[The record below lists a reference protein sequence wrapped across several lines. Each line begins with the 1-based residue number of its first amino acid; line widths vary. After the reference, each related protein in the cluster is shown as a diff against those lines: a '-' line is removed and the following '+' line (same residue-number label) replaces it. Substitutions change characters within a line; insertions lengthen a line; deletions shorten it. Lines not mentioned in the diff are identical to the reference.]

1 MTRAAEGRDAP
12 LPADERAALIAAHE
26 HRVEVLRNSAQYRV
40 GELVVASVR
49 TPRRLIRLP
58 LDLWRLR
65 KELLAAHR
73 IAQRSPAATH
83 PARTVVTATI
93 LDEHSF
99 QALQPEWQQRPL
111 TNGAAADQLA
121 ATDAALVFVEPT
133 AEGRHT
139 ALDDIL
145 AAARA
150 AGIPTVFWN
159 NQDPVH
165 FDAFADVARSFDWI
179 FTTDADCID
188 QYIWLTGHRRV
199 GALPFAAQPRLHNP
213 IGSAE
218 PRLPRACFAGSWE
231 VDTLVDRTAE
241 TELLLR
247 PALDAGLLDIF
258 DRMALPGAT
267 GARFPAPYDHA
278 VLGARP
284 YGDLLRE
291 YRRYSCFLNLNSVT
305 TSPTM
310 CSPRLFEL
318 LACRTPVVSTPS
330 RAIDELLGDAVITV
344 DTQADS
350 RAAIDRLVSDPDHR
364 DRVGHLGYRAVMSRH
379 TYGHRVDQILS
390 TVGIAP
396 QRTSPKVAVLSAP
409 NRPEQLDR
417 LIDNFLRQ
425 RDVDAELVV
434 LTNSSDIDRAD
445 VDRRLDSIAGARAIH
460 LPGSLTTGECLD
472 AGLAATDAR
481 FIATF
486 DGDDHY
492 GAHFLHDSLLVH
504 LYIDAAIV
512 GKKTFFA
519 YLEDADETILRSPGN
534 EFTDADR
541 VRGSTIVIDRDVFDG
556 ARFAALDRGEDIAV
570 CEQALRRGLVIFS
583 ADRYNYVAVRR
594 RDPATQSS
602 AISDGEY
609 RAGSVRVAAGLA
621 IHRTML

>member
-1 MTRAAEGRDAP
+1 MTRAAEGSDAP
-12 LPADERAALIAAHE
+12 LTADERAALIAAHE
-26 HRVEVLRNSAQYRV
+26 HRVAVLRNSAQYRV
-40 GELVVASVR
+40 GDLVVASVR

-73 IAQRSPAATH
+73 IAHRSSADAH
-83 PARTVVTATI
+83 PARDVVAATI

-99 QALQPEWQQRPL
+99 QALQPEWHQRPL
-111 TNGAAADQLA
+111 SNGPAAEQLA
-121 ATDAALVFVEPT
+121 AIDAALVFVEPT
-133 AEGRHT
+133 AEGRRA
-139 ALDDIL
+139 ALDDAL
-145 AAARA
+145 ASARA

-165 FDAFADVARSFDWI
+165 FDAFADVARRFEWI

-188 QYIWLTGHRRV
+188 QYVWLTGHHRV
-199 GALPFAAQPRLHNP
+199 GALPFAAQPRIHNP
-213 IGSAE
+213 IGAAD

-231 VDTLVDRTAE
+231 VDTLVDRPAE
-241 TELLLR
+241 IELLLR
-247 PALDAGLLDIF
+247 PALDAGVLDIF
-258 DRMALPGAT
+258 DRMAAPGAT
-267 GARFPAPYDHA
+267 GARFPAPYDRA
-278 VLGARP
+278 VLGARS

-291 YRRYSCFLNLNSVT
+291 YRHYACFLNVNSVT

-344 DTQADS
+344 DTRADS

-396 QRTSPKVAVLSAP
+396 QRPSPNVTVLAST
-409 NRPEQLDR
+409 NRPERLDR
-417 LIDNFLRQ
+417 LIDNFIRQ
-425 RDVDAELVV
+425 RDVDAELIV
-434 LTNSSDIDRAD
+434 LTNSSGFDRAE

-460 LPGSLTTGECLD
+460 LPESLTTGECLN

-486 DGDDHY
+486 DDDDHY

-504 LYIDAAIV
+504 LYVDAAIV
-512 GKKTFFA
+512 GKQTFFA
-519 YLEDADETILRSPGN
+519 YIEDADETILRSPGN
-534 EFTDADR
+534 EFTVADR
-541 VRGSTIVIDRDVFDG
+541 VNGSTMVIDRNVLG
-556 ARFAALDRGEDIAV
+556 RARFAALNGGEDIDL
-570 CEQALRRGLVIFS
+570 CEQALRRGLVVFS

-594 RDPATQSS
+594 RDPSTHSTTT
-602 AISDGEY
+602 SDGDY